1 MTSRLCQRHSGAD
14 RTIRLFSGGSG
25 RSRQIDANPLDRR
38 ERTRVSCRRAL
49 PIRQLLLWECHYDEG
64 TVSLPLAGEPRR
76 PAACPGFREAR
87 RIVPHIVLHDPCN
100 SRRLCVLGGAER
112 CANDFL
118 P

>member
-64 TVSLPLAGEPRR
+64 TVSLPLAGE
-76 PAACPGFREAR
+76 AR